1 MRQIA
6 YVSPSGRTS
15 TLVYVDQAAADA
27 QEERFRAQFGPDMD
41 VEVWEPRSPNGQ
53 YTALAV
59 GRKPPPGIGDMGLP
73 PPDLVIVDNEGR
85 VVGGMPGAY
94 LLNWTPDGQGFFF
107 VTGTENGPLQ
117 LAYLDGRPGRVFTDT
132 YDVGEVAM
140 SPDGRT
146 IVYTEREYDREG
158 LWRVYVEGGKPVRV
172 FAGEDLG
179 EPAWSPNS
187 KWVAFRDPGTESLWL
202 IDLTSEEKLSFK
214 VWGEPVWAPDS
225 RVLALDYWSGLK
237 GIGTINL
244 IDLQSRQVKEIRFP
258 DPDGNGYYSDLTW
271 SPDSS
276 QLAFILHDGSDFGA
290 IDIWVINPDGSGLR
304 RLTEDSQPKSQL
316 RWIP

>member
-1 MRQIA
+1 
-6 YVSPSGRTS
+6 
-15 TLVYVDQAAADA
+15 
-27 QEERFRAQFGPDMD
+27 
-41 VEVWEPRSPNGQ
+41 
-53 YTALAV
+53 
-59 GRKPPPGIGDMGLP
+59 MGLP

-146 IVYTEREYDREG
+146 IVYTEREYDRKG

-172 FAGEDLG
+172 FAGRDLG
-179 EPAWSPNS
+179 KPAWSPNS

>member
-59 GRKPPPGIGDMGLP
+59 GRKPPPGIGDIDLP

-94 LLNWTPDGQGFFF
+94 LRNWTPDGQGFFF

-179 EPAWSPNS
+179 EPTWSPDGM
-187 KWVAFRDPGTESLWL
+187 WVAVTQSRAMERLPALVWLVDFTSGEVFSLE
-202 IDLTSEEKLSFK
+202 IP
-214 VWGEPVWAPDS
+214 GEPVWSPDG
-225 RVLALDYWSGLK
+225 RLLALGKRPLSSSK
-237 GIGTINL
+237 GYSVSLVDPRT
-244 IDLQSRQVKEIRFP
+244 RQVREIRFYP
-258 DPDGNGYYSDLTW
+258 PDGAGYYSDLTW

-276 QLAFILHDGSDFGA
+276 QIAFILYN
-290 IDIWVINPDGSGLR
+290 DIWIVNLDGSGLH
-304 RLTEDSQPKSQL
+304 RLTEDGLPKSNL